1 MDVFIT
7 IVLVLFFIVWL
18 LGRYMPRIL
27 LWWLGRKMS
36 KMGEESFRANDN
48 YNEGDVIINQKREEK
63 IMDNTIG
70 EYVDFEETKE

>member
-1 MDVFIT
+1 
-7 IVLVLFFIVWL
+7 
-18 LGRYMPRIL
+18 MPRIL

-36 KMGEESFRANDN
+36 KMGEESFRTNDN

-63 IMDNTIG
+63 IMDDTIG

>member
-1 MDVFIT
+1 VFIT

-36 KMGEESFRANDN
+36 KMGGESFRTNDN

>member
-36 KMGEESFRANDN
+36 KMGGESFRTNDN